1 MVPLSVD
8 DRFLSAYL
16 FYGSLLMLKTW
27 VMSFLTA
34 RHRIQNKVC
43 NQLKCILLSRVKCVT
58 QASMH
63 DNHESGL
70 IQWLFSKDLFSS
82 YDHSWFLKTR
92 DVGTTGYRAE
102 LMSDMFVFEPWS
114 AGHDSSPFEQ
124 IRFRGSNRSTNGPVG
139 LFSILLFKGS

>member
-43 NQLKCILLSRVKCVT
+43 NQLKCILLSRVKCMT

-63 DNHESGL
+63 DDHESGL
-70 IQWLFSKDLFSS
+70 IQ
-82 YDHSWFLKTR
+82 
-92 DVGTTGYRAE
+92 
-102 LMSDMFVFEPWS
+102 
-114 AGHDSSPFEQ
+114 
-124 IRFRGSNRSTNGPVG
+124 
-139 LFSILLFKGS
+139 